1 MWLNHS
7 AGNMKILLR
16 AQAKQQQQQGQQQQ
30 QQREQREQRQQQEE
44 QSRRQQ
50 KQKPRTADRMNNV
63 ECEYT
68 EGTVSLLLD
77 VSPPSSRSLACA
89 LCFSWPLLPIS
100 LFQFLSWPLPV
111 LILRCSCPPQI
122 HSLRIPL
129 AQLVAS
135 HSPAHSPGHT
145 YSHSHITILS
155 TPLLPSPSSSFL
167 QHPFPGSG
175 FYYWKI
181 AQTRT
186 DIELG
191 ARRSLKSI
199 CYAGCAMD
207 VQGIHGVCVIL
218 ATVEV
223 VARTAKKGQQSKQ

>member
-1 MWLNHS
+1 MLNAS
-7 AGNMKILLR
+7 T
-16 AQAKQQQQQGQQQQ
+16 
-30 QQREQREQRQQQEE
+30 QRVLCPF
-44 QSRRQQ
+44 S
-50 KQKPRTADRMNNV
+50 
-63 ECEYT
+63 
-68 EGTVSLLLD
+68 SHLLD
-77 VSPPSSRSLACA
+77 VAPPPSTHSLSCA

-100 LFQFLSWPLPV
+100 LHSFLSWPLPV
-111 LILRCSCPPQI
+111 LILRLFMPSTNSFP
-122 HSLRIPL
+122 RIPL

-145 YSHSHITILS
+145 YSHSHISILS

-199 CYAGCAMD
+199 CYAGCARA
-207 VQGIHGVCVIL
+207 VQDIHGVCVIL

-223 VARTAKKGQQSKQ
+223 VARAAKKGQQSKQ